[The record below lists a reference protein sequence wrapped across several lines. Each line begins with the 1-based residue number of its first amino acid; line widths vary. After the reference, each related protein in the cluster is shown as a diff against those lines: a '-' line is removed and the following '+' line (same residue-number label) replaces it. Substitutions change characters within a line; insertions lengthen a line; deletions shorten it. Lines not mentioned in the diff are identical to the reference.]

1 MTVDS
6 ATDAAPLY
14 EYSSQMLGWTIDE
27 SRMSSMRSANEA
39 QLSELEVSI
48 KDAEENLGDIE
59 VRDAFLAKADYL
71 YKIGVL
77 SSQLLSS
84 SAFLTICGLGS
95 TLVRFQLCNILGTT
109 GVG

>member
-27 SRMSSMRSANEA
+27 GRMSSMRSANEA
-39 QLSELEVSI
+39 QLSKLEVSI

-71 YKIGVL
+71 YKIGVG

-84 SAFLTICGLGS
+84 TAFSDYMRCWNYSSKVSA
-95 TLVRFQLCNILGTT
+95 V
-109 GVG
+109 